1 VKLTYEETGL
11 PLAITEA
18 TYSSRKYATKNRKPV
33 AQKRVLVT
41 GAAGSIGSEIV
52 PLLRQRRGLHVTAT
66 DVNSLDVTRAVP
78 PHYQADSFD
87 TVFHIAGAK
96 HAPVGETH
104 PEETW
109 RVNVEGTA
117 NVLAAFPKAKIV
129 LASTCKACNPETVY
143 GASKLIAERMVL
155 NAGGVVVRYFNV
167 RETAG
172 NVFRLWETLD
182 TSEPIP
188 VTDCWR
194 YFISSKQAVDLT
206 LAAADLPS
214 GRYTVD
220 PGEPTHMLAEARRLY
235 PARHLAPI
243 ARRRGDRYR
252 EPLHAAHE
260 HFVQVPHLT
269 IPNLVEIVS
278 PHDFSSDMDL
288 WRDLY
293 GVRDAA

>member
-1 VKLTYEETGL
+1 MSLVEKMTGQPLTV
-11 PLAITEA
+11 TES
-18 TYSSRKYATKNRKPV
+18 TYSTRKYAVRKT
-33 AQKRVLVT
+33 RRILIT
-41 GAAGSIGSEIV
+41 GGKGSIGS
-52 PLLRQRRGLHVTAT
+52 LLPTRLIGNTVKTT
-66 DVNSLDVTRAVP
+66 DVDDLDVTKPISV
-78 PHYQADSFD
+78 QFD
-87 TVFHIAGAK
+87 PEIVFHLAGAK
-96 HAPVGETH
+96 HAPVGESN

-117 NVLAAFPKAKIV
+117 NVLAAFPNAKIV

-182 TSEPIP
+182 ASDPIP

-194 YFISSKQAVDLT
+194 YFITTRQAVDLT
-206 LAAADLPS
+206 VAAADLPS
-214 GRYTVD
+214 GRYTVH
-220 PGEPTHMLAEARRLY
+220 PGESVHMMAEARKLY
-235 PARHLAPI
+235 PGRQIAPI
-243 ARRRGDRYR
+243 ARRRGDRVR
-252 EPLHAAHE
+252 EPLHAQHE
-260 HFVQVPHLT
+260 QFVAVPHLT

-293 GVRDAA
+293 GARDAA